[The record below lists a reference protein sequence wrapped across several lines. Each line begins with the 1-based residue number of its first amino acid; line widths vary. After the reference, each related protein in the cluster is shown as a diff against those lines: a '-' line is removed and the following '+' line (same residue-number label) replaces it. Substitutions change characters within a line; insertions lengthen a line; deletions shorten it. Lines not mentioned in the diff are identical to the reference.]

1 METSS
6 RPAATVRIAWRR
18 KMTRSSAFGL
28 VSPQA
33 EAQQY
38 GQSFIEG
45 STHPS
50 TTTPIPENPDDCKKW
65 KMMLGIGWTVSELSI
80 TTLAVEFVMKKM
92 RSRPRAE
99 RILSE
104 NHPYRP
110 IVKNIDNDEPNNPVD
125 ETTENTKSRS

>member
-1 METSS
+1 
-6 RPAATVRIAWRR
+6 
-18 KMTRSSAFGL
+18 
-28 VSPQA
+28 
-33 EAQQY
+33 
-38 GQSFIEG
+38 
-45 STHPS
+45 
-50 TTTPIPENPDDCKKW
+50 
-65 KMMLGIGWTVSELSI
+65 MLGIGWTVSELSI